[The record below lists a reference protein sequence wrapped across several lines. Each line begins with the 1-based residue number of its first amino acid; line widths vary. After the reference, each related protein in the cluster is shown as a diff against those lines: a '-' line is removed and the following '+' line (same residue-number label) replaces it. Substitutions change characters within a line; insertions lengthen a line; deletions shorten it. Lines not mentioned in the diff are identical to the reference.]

1 MALIN
6 LNESISEL
14 KEYLPLNMR
23 NSYFEIMFENLL
35 LIEETEFYNNAVIN
49 LTHFYNF
56 VLHCFLLQV
65 YYSEENRVLLK
76 YLQKTTGSLNSRDNG
91 KIINL
96 EESFDLNIFCNV
108 EKDSIK
114 YFFHI
119 LGFSENSHLCQK
131 NQAIF
136 DLRNSAAHLNMDII
150 NKNRFDDFINKIQY
164 NFDALLE
171 KTYKNT
177 KALIF
182 KDLKEAIN
190 EERIDEYLYPQI
202 FEEINNVYNVSIKFY
217 KLFLKYNNFENV
229 TDNAPLYYMKKYI
242 LETLS
247 LEKEQL

>member
-1 MALIN
+1 MAVIN
-6 LNESISEL
+6 LNESLSEL

-35 LIEETEFYNNAVIN
+35 LVEETEFYNNAVIN

-56 VLHCFLLQV
+56 VLHCFLIQV

-119 LGFSENSHLCQK
+119 LGFSENFHLCQK

-150 NKNRFDDFINKIQY
+150 NKNRFVDFINKIQY
-164 NFDALLE
+164 NFDSILK
-171 KTYKNT
+171 KTYKYT
-177 KALIF
+177 KDLIL
-182 KDLKEAIN
+182 KELKEAIK
-190 EERIDEYLYPQI
+190 EDRIDEFLYPQI
-202 FEEINNVYNVSIKFY
+202 FEEINPIYCVSLKFY
-217 KLFLKYNNFENV
+217 KLFFKYNRFQNV
-229 TDNAPLYYMKKYI
+229 QNNSPLYYMQKYLQEVLN
-242 LETLS
+242 LEH
-247 LEKEQL
+247 E